1 MIRPCMPVTLEADLT
16 ELRTVTLGGVTAATR
31 QSLLLSGGL
40 STKHTPGESV
50 RGHSGRRC
58 AGDYVK
64 TKRALIR
71 AVEKQAEMEE
81 RMDLLKARRL
91 LCDSITLS

>member
-1 MIRPCMPVTLEADLT
+1 M
-16 ELRTVTLGGVTAATR
+16 LG
-31 QSLLLSGGL
+31 
-40 STKHTPGESV
+40 KC
-50 RGHSGRRC
+50 C

-81 RMDLLKARRL
+81 RMDLLKARQLSL
-91 LCDSITLS
+91 LSEIFYMTQICAVTCAC